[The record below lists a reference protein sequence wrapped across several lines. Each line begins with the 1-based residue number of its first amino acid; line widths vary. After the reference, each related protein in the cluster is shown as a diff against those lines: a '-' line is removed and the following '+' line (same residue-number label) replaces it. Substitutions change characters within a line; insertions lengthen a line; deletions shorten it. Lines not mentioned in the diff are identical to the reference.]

1 MTEQS
6 TNTPKLNW
14 QEYIR
19 SGANY
24 HLMLP
29 YVDGIT
35 IGVKNIFGQSISHF
49 MAFFEGTTLYW
60 YYVTQEL
67 AALGRVIVSKLLE
80 SVEFRN
86 NFFVAWNNLKIELD
100 NLINKYHLEQIK
112 ELSDRQLAE
121 LYGAYFKQLTDWC
134 GYCMSIDATDE
145 SLMAD
150 IPARIKDIMK
160 RVLADGYTEKEY
172 IRVYN
177 ILTQPEKFSY
187 MNEERLA
194 LLHLAKDLKAGT
206 IKKED
211 LAYQQSVKTILDKY
225 WWTDMGWAK
234 GQPKNESD
242 VAKSL
247 EEIAKSGQNLDEE
260 INKIK
265 ALPAKIKADKAEL
278 EKTYQFSQ
286 DQKLIGLLDLFDQ
299 LVEYHD
305 LRKETQMKTNY
316 WHYMVFVEVAQ
327 RKKIEPQ
334 LLDWC
339 NLAELESLLIEN
351 KFDQEEMKRRSINYL
366 RLNLD
371 GVLSLYSRE
380 EAKVRHDEVLGLQLE
395 QIHDLQG
402 ISASAG
408 KVAGPALVALSIE
421 TAKAIKPGEIL
432 VTGMTT
438 PEFVPA
444 MKKAAAIVTD
454 EGGITCHAAIISRE
468 LGIPCIVGT
477 KFATRLIKT
486 GDLVE
491 VAANH
496 GIVRLLNK

>member
-1 MTEQS
+1 MTE
-6 TNTPKLNW
+6 TKNNVTKLDW

-35 IGVKNIFGQSISHF
+35 LGVKAIFGQSISHF

-60 YYVTQEL
+60 YYVAQEL
-67 AALGRVIVSKLLE
+67 AALGRVIVAKLLE
-80 SVEFRN
+80 SEFRT
-86 NFFVAWNNLKIELD
+86 NFFAVWNNYKNELD
-100 NLINKYHLEQIK
+100 NLINKFQLEQIK
-112 ELSDRQLAE
+112 KLSNQELAD
-121 LYGAYFKQLTDWC
+121 LYRGYFKQLTEWC
-134 GYCMSIDATDE
+134 GYSMSIDATDE

-150 IPARIKDIMK
+150 IPTRIKAIMK
-160 RVLADGYTEKEY
+160 NVLADGYTEKEY
-172 IRVYN
+172 IRAYN

-194 LLHLAKDLKAGT
+194 LLQLAKDLQSDT
-206 IKKED
+206 IKKDD
-211 LAYQQSVKTILDKY
+211 LAYQQQVQAVLDKY

-234 GQPKNESD
+234 GQPKTKSD

-247 EEIAKSGQNLDEE
+247 EEIVKAGQDLDEE
-260 INKIK
+260 IKKIK
-265 ALPAKIKADKAEL
+265 ALPAKIKAAKAEL

-286 DQKLIGLLDLFDQ
+286 DQDLIQLLDLFDQ

-316 WHYMVFVEVAQ
+316 WHYLVFAEIAQ
-327 RKKIEPQ
+327 RKMIEPQ

-339 NLAELESLLIEN
+339 NLAELESLLIGNE
-351 KFDQEEMKRRSINYL
+351 FDREEMSRRSVNYL
-366 RLNLD
+366 RLNLE
-371 GVLSLYSRE
+371 GVLSLYAGE
-380 EAKVRHDEVLGLQLE
+380 EAKARHDEVLGLQLE
-395 QIHDLQG
+395 QVHDLQG

-408 KVAGPALVALSIE
+408 KVAGRALVALSIE
-421 TAKAIKPGEIL
+421 AAKDIKPGEIL

-468 LGIPCIVGT
+468 LGLPCVVGT

-486 GDLVE
+486 GDLIE